1 MNTGKKIDYVNE
13 PKNYNDLR
21 VKIENLMR
29 TVNQVKKDFNEI
41 SDIDLIQEQFQERT
55 REAKGQLSQMIYLL
69 GEVYGYSLS
78 DDILENVEL

>member
-1 MNTGKKIDYVNE
+1 MNTGKKIAYVNE

-41 SDIDLIQEQFQERT
+41 SNIDLIQEQFQERT